1 MKIIFQTEKLNVEK
15 VLNNFASK
23 NNSSGSVI
31 SFLGKV
37 RPSKKK
43 KIKTMDIEIYEK
55 MALYQTKL
63 ALKKLLKE
71 IKIQDYLIM
80 HRYGNL
86 KPGENI
92 IFLIVASEHRKEG
105 FIFIQE
111 ILLYFKKK
119 ITFWKKENY
128 QIVLSGLISKVNDQ
142 EVTFFLNS
150 DIKNFV
156 SFRSSKLKCL
166 MLLTGV
172 ISTAVPVKKT
182 SSQVFKKSSSK
193 CFS

>member
-1 MKIIFQTEKLNVEK
+1 MKIIFQTKKLNFEE
-15 VLNNFASK
+15 VLENFTSK
-23 NNSSGSVI
+23 NNNSGAVI

-37 RPSKKK
+37 RPVNNNN
-43 KIKTMDIEIYEK
+43 KIKSMDIEIYEE

-63 ALKKLLKE
+63 AINNLLKKF
-71 IKIQDYLIM
+71 KIHDYLII

-92 IFLIVASEHRKEG
+92 IFVIVASEHRKEG

-128 QIVLSGLISKVNDQ
+128 EHYSKWLD
-142 EVTFFLNS
+142 
-150 DIKNFV
+150 
-156 SFRSSKLKCL
+156 
-166 MLLTGV
+166 
-172 ISTAVPVKKT
+172 
-182 SSQVFKKSSSK
+182 SQN
-193 CFS
+193 